1 MIGAIAWFEI
11 RGRLRLISTWIYFG
25 IFLALAFLSALA
37 AGGAFTSA
45 SVSAGS
51 GKVFANSPFL
61 IAGIVSGLAEFGVL
75 VVAVVAGRAVQQ
87 DFEHN
92 VHPFFFSAPITK
104 WQLLAGRFLGALVV
118 SSLILASI
126 GLGLWAGFHSP
137 WVDVKQLGPAVRGA
151 YAQPYLTFVLPTV
164 VFSAAIF
171 FGVAALARKM
181 LPVYVGSI
189 LLVIGN
195 LLAGILTRD
204 LENKHLAALIDPF
217 GGSAFENVTR
227 YWSIAEKNTRL
238 IPLTGDLLLNRVVWI
253 ALSLAVLAFCL
264 WRFRFAQSGDA
275 RGPGKKAR
283 AAGAEAALPTPSAP
297 VALPRP
303 ALRHGWRRDLA
314 LVPSLSWMLLRD
326 TVKNVYFGV
335 IVFAGLLFVFVSAK
349 ALGSMFGTNTYP
361 VTYQVLGLVGG
372 GFTLFF
378 IVLITFYAGE
388 LVWRERDAKMAQ
400 IEDALPVA
408 DWVPL
413 LSKLLALV
421 GVQALLLGVLLVSGV
436 LIQTFKGYHHYE
448 LGLYVHQLFG
458 IRWVDLTLLCVL
470 AITVQTIV
478 NHKYV
483 GHVVMVLYFV
493 LTLFAGSLG
502 FEHNL
507 YRYAE
512 SPGCTYSDMN
522 GFGHCLGPLRWFELY
537 WALFAVLLALGA
549 RLLWVRGTDAG
560 WRERRRRA
568 TARFGG
574 AVALAAVGVLA
585 LFLGVGGYIFYNT
598 NILNPYRT
606 EVEQQALAAR
616 YEKTYK
622 HLDGAPQPRIVAVKL
637 AVDLKPE
644 TPSAEVHGTYRLRNK
659 TASPISTL
667 YVTDVSGEVAPQ
679 IQQQALTL
687 DREAKR
693 TDDDLLGF
701 HTFTL
706 AKPLAPG
713 EEATLSFAYE
723 IRQKGFTNSGME
735 TDVVHNGTFFSSA
748 FSPHLGYQP
757 NNELTEDSERRKQ
770 GLKERARLRDLNDP
784 VGRRNTYI
792 ANDADWITFD
802 ATVSTAPDQI
812 ALAPGTEVRRW
823 TQNGRAY
830 FQYHRDRMLNFY
842 AFLSARYAVK
852 TATWNGVKIEVL
864 YHPEHP
870 YDVDAMLEGAKAS
883 LAYCSKNFGPYPDP
897 VLRVAEFPR
906 YATYA
911 QSFPANIPFSEA
923 IGFIAKVDPDDPK
936 DVNYPYFVTAHEVAH
951 QWWAHQVIGANVQGE
966 TMLSETFA
974 EYTALMVLKHKY
986 GVERMRK
993 FLRYELDGY
1002 LRGRGMERKKE
1013 LPLERVE
1020 DQGYIRYQKGGMA
1033 MYALQ
1038 DMVGEDTVNRALK
1051 SFRDEVAYQEPP
1063 YAIST
1068 QFVDALR
1075 KEVPADHAYLVHDLF
1090 EAITL
1095 YDNRALSATYRSVGG
1110 GKYEVTIRVKA
1121 KKVQADATGNET
1133 EVPLDDWIDIGLLDE
1148 AGRVAYRE
1156 KKRITAEESTFTL
1169 TVNWIPAKAG
1179 IDPLNMLID
1188 RDAEDNVVTVAPA
1201 AS

>member
-11 RGRLRLISTWIYFG
+11 RGRFRLISTWIYFG
-25 IFLALAFLSALA
+25 IFLALSFLAALA
-37 AGGAFTSA
+37 AGGAFTGA

-51 GKVFANSPFL
+51 GKVFANSPYL
-61 IAGIVSGLAEFGVL
+61 LAGVISALAEFGVL
-75 VVAVVAGRAVQQ
+75 VVAVIAGRAVQQ
-87 DFEHN
+87 DFEYG
-92 VHPFFFSAPITK
+92 VHPFFFSAPISK
-104 WQLLAGRFLGALVV
+104 WQLLLGRFLGALVV
-118 SSLILASI
+118 SSVILASI
-126 GLGLWAGFHSP
+126 GLGLWAGYHSP
-137 WVDVKQLGPAVRGA
+137 WVDAKQLGPAVRWA
-151 YAQPYLTFVLPTV
+151 YVQPYLTFVLPSV
-164 VFSAAIF
+164 LFSGALF

-189 LLVIGN
+189 LLVVGN
-195 LLAGILTRD
+195 LIAGALTRD
-204 LENKHLAALIDPF
+204 LDNKHLAALIDPF
-217 GGSAFENVTR
+217 GSNAFENVTR

-238 IPLTGDLLLNRVVWI
+238 IPLTGDLLVNRVIWV
-253 ALSLAVLAFCL
+253 ALGLAVLAFCM
-264 WRFRFAQSGDA
+264 WRFRFAQHVSERA
-275 RGPGKKAR
+275 KKAQ
-283 AAGAEAALPTPSAP
+283 AEPVAPTPST
-297 VALPRP
+297 P
-303 ALRHGWRRDLA
+303 ASQLKPTLRYGWRRDLG
-314 LVPSLSWMLLRD
+314 LVPSLSWMLFRD
-326 TVKNVYFGV
+326 TVKNVYFAA
-335 IVFAGLLFVFVSAK
+335 IVFAGLLFVFGSAK

-361 VTYQVLGLVGG
+361 VTYQVLGLLGG
-372 GFTLFF
+372 GFGIFF
-378 IVLITFYAGE
+378 LVLITFYAGE
-388 LVWRERDAKMAQ
+388 LVWRERDAKVAQ

-421 GVQALLLGVLLVSGV
+421 GVQVFLLGVLLVSGV

-458 IRWVDLTLLCVL
+458 INLVGLALLCVL
-470 AITVQTIV
+470 AITVQTVV

-493 LTLFAGSLG
+493 LTLFASTLG

-507 YRYAE
+507 YRY
-512 SPGCTYSDMN
+512 SHTPGCTYSDMN
-522 GFGHCLGPLRWFELY
+522 GFGHCLGPQRWFELY
-537 WALFAVLLALGA
+537 WALFAVLLALGT
-549 RLLWVRGTDAG
+549 RLLWVRGTDPG
-560 WRERRRRA
+560 WRERRRRIS
-568 TARFGG
+568 ARFGG
-574 AVALAAVGVLA
+574 KVALTAAVTLA
-585 LFLGVGGYIFYNT
+585 LLVGVGGYIFYNT

-606 EVEQQALAAR
+606 SVEQEALSAR
-616 YEKTYK
+616 YEKAYK
-622 HLDGAPQPRIVAVKL
+622 HLEGAPQPRIVAVKVD
-637 AVDLKPE
+637 VDLHPK
-644 TPSAEVHGTYRLRNK
+644 TPSAHVRGTYRLRNK
-659 TASPISTL
+659 TGAPLSTI
-667 YVTDVSGEVAPQ
+667 YVSDVSREVAPEVTQ
-679 IQQQALTL
+679 EALTL

-701 HTFTL
+701 HTFEL

-713 EEATLSFAYE
+713 EELSLSFAFA
-723 IRQKGFTNSGME
+723 IQDHGFTNSGME
-735 TDVVHNGTFFSSA
+735 TEVVHNGTFFSSTL
-748 FSPHLGYQP
+748 SPHLGYQP
-757 NNELTEDSERRKQ
+757 TEELTDDSARRKQ
-770 GLKERARLRDLNDP
+770 GLKEKERLRDLNDP
-784 VGRRNTYI
+784 KGRLNTYI
-792 ANDADWITFD
+792 ANDADWIDFD

-852 TATWNGVKIEVL
+852 TTTWNGVKIEVL

-870 YDVDAMLEGAKAS
+870 YDVDAMLAAAKAS

-897 VLRVAEFPR
+897 VLRIAEFPR
-906 YATYA
+906 YASYA

-923 IGFIAKVDPDDPK
+923 IGFIAKVDPSDPK

-966 TMLSETFA
+966 TMLSESFA

-986 GVERMRK
+986 GVEGMRR
-993 FLRYELDGY
+993 FLKYELDGY

-1038 DMVGEDTVNRALK
+1038 DMVGEDTVNSALK
-1051 SFRDEVAYQEPP
+1051 SFRDQVAYQEPP

-1075 KEVPADHAYLVHDLF
+1075 KVVPADHAYLVHDLF

-1095 YDNRALSATYRSVGG
+1095 YENRAVSATYRPL
-1110 GKYEVTIRVKA
+1110 GKGQYEVTLQVKA

-1133 EVPLDDWIDIGLLDE
+1133 EVPLNDWIDIGLLDD
-1148 AGRVAYRE
+1148 AGRVAYRV
-1156 KKRITAEESTFTL
+1156 KKRITAPETTFKL
-1169 TVNWIPAKAG
+1169 DVNWVPAKAG
-1179 IDPLNMLID
+1179 IDPLNELID
-1188 RDAEDNVVTVAPA
+1188 RDADDNVIKVERS